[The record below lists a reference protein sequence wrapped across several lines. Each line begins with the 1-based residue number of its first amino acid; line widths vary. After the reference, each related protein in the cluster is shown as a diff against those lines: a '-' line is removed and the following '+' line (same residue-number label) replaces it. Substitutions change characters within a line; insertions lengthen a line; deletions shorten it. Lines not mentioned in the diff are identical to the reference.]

1 MATIEE
7 TTKRGLCVSCG
18 SCKAV
23 CPTEAIT
30 CLFQDGIFV
39 PSINKEKC
47 INCSKCFEVC
57 PGIEVNYTY
66 LHKKYSDKIPSDFFK
81 GNSIAS
87 YIVVTKNENILL
99 NSSSGGFITSLIE
112 SLLAKKEYDS
122 AFLLKYD
129 DFDGLPAFL
138 ERVTDHKKVKEYS
151 KSKYI
156 PANIEKAIKYILT
169 NRRNKVIM
177 VLVPCHVHAL
187 LKLIEKEKLNRDN
200 YFIIGLFCDKTLN
213 YNFYE
218 YYHKK
223 YGSFNRL
230 DYRNKEKKGWPGD
243 TKLYFNE
250 KSKFVSRYERM
261 FLKDYFQLNRCR
273 FCIDKF
279 NQFADVSVGDC
290 YIKGEEDFKG
300 KSNIIIRTLKGKE
313 IFESHKEIFNYKE
326 IYSSQIY
333 KSQKV
338 EARMDNLDNCRLLD
352 FNIYPN
358 LALKNESKVN
368 NDLLVRKN
376 KEFISKNDLGKYLTD
391 NNFKIISQRY
401 KKTRITNYIKQIIK
415 KLLFGGE
422 KN

>member
-1 MATIEE
+1 
-7 TTKRGLCVSCG
+7 
-18 SCKAV
+18 
-23 CPTEAIT
+23 
-30 CLFQDGIFV
+30 
-39 PSINKEKC
+39 
-47 INCSKCFEVC
+47 
-57 PGIEVNYTY
+57 
-66 LHKKYSDKIPSDFFK
+66 
-81 GNSIAS
+81 
-87 YIVVTKNENILL
+87 
-99 NSSSGGFITSLIE
+99 
-112 SLLAKKEYDS
+112 
-122 AFLLKYD
+122 
-129 DFDGLPAFL
+129 
-138 ERVTDHKKVKEYS
+138 
-151 KSKYI
+151 
-156 PANIEKAIKYILT
+156 
-169 NRRNKVIM
+169 
-177 VLVPCHVHAL
+177 
-187 LKLIEKEKLNRDN
+187 
-200 YFIIGLFCDKTLN
+200 
-213 YNFYE
+213 
-218 YYHKK
+218 
-223 YGSFNRL
+223 
-230 DYRNKEKKGWPGD
+230 
-243 TKLYFNE
+243 
-250 KSKFVSRYERM
+250 M